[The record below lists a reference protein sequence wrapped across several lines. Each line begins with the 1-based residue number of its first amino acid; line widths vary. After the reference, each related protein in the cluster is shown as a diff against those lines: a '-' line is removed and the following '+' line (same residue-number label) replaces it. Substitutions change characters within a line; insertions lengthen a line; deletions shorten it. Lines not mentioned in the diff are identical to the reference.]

1 MRTRDDVD
9 VVEENDTAAAQL
21 VLKTTNTRQYDIGQ
35 SLTGEI
41 DGIVGGRGRQ
51 DRCSYGS
58 SSEQRDSR
66 CLCPETFPLLKIPI
80 PKVEKVMCDHELNP
94 RSQSRNHITSHTTMD
109 TKKRCTT

>member
-41 DGIVGGRGRQ
+41 DGIVGGRGRH
-51 DRCSYGS
+51 D
-58 SSEQRDSR
+58 
-66 CLCPETFPLLKIPI
+66 
-80 PKVEKVMCDHELNP
+80 
-94 RSQSRNHITSHTTMD
+94 
-109 TKKRCTT
+109 